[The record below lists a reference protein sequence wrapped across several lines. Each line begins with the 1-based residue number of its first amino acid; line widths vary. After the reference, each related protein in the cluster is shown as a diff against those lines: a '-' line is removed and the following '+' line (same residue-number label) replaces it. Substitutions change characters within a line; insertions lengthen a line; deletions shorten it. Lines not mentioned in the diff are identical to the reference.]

1 MTDPKE
7 ETFEKWRQ
15 EQFETSCDNCYEGDR
30 ETARIVYD
38 SARADLEAKIKRL
51 EEENARRL
59 SDLIHVAMILG
70 TSTDGKTMGDQAA
83 SFISQVVRLRSELE
97 KAVELLRMLLE
108 AKDCLHNGQP
118 EIVKELSVILDI
130 GLHEANELVTFLQS
144 QKGENHA

>member
-97 KAVELLRMLLE
+97 KAVGLARMVQYMLGEEGLKWIT
-108 AKDCLHNGQP
+108 AKTARARTSD
-118 EIVKELSVILDI
+118 
-130 GLHEANELVTFLQS
+130 LVTAFLQS
-144 QKGENHA
+144 QKGE